1 MPTRR
6 GRYAGA
12 RRGHNADSATS
23 SSQTVVKSKTRSK
36 SKAKKPMELYEVYDL
51 RSRQRV
57 KVDPIT
63 VQVRKTA
70 NGRLQMVG
78 SHNGHKVY
86 KFINEDTAR
95 KLRA

>member
-1 MPTRR
+1 MPVSK

-12 RRGHNADSATS
+12 RRVHDAHHAEMKSKKKS
-23 SSQTVVKSKTRSK
+23 KSKTK
-36 SKAKKPMELYEVYDL
+36 IPMGLYEVYDL
-51 RSRQRV
+51 RSRKRV
-57 KVDPIT
+57 KVDPAT

-78 SHNGHKVY
+78 SHNGQKVY

-95 KLRA
+95 KLRT